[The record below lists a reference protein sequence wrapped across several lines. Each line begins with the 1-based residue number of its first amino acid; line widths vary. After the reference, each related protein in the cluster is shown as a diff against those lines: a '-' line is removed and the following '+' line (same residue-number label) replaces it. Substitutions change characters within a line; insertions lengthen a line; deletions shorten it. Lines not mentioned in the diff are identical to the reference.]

1 MPTPT
6 NTSPSLGVV
15 AIEEVT
21 NSLFAIAASAIATF
35 KDGLQLSDIKFMPE
49 AVKHVI
55 IIGNNIKD
63 ALEEAKD
70 LDPEELGRVLGGFGA
85 KLMWLLKE
93 PEKLTK

>member
-1 MPTPT
+1 MS
-6 NTSPSLGVV
+6 NTQSKLGVT
-15 AIEEVT
+15 AITEVT

-35 KDGLQLSDIKFMPE
+35 KDGLQLGDIKFVPE

-55 IIGNNIKD
+55 IIGKNIKD

-70 LDPEELGRVLGGFGA
+70 LDPEELGQVLGGFGA